1 MQNEISFYSDEL
13 GRKISCI
20 YSAFGGL
27 LTVTTRDGRQKIS
40 QLGSSNSP
48 VTQARIM
55 LIELEREKKLT
66 RGPDCHPPPG
76 RKVLGF
82 RHCTGRV
89 LRGHMRRREF
99 ISLLGGAAAAWP
111 LTARAQQPAKPVIGF
126 MSARSPED
134 TVQVLGAFHKG
145 LGEGGFLSGRDV
157 DVEYRWARGDYSR
170 LPALAAE
177 LVQRRVTVLV
187 GTGGDASARAA
198 KEATT
203 TIPVV
208 FNTGSDPVKAG
219 LVQSFNRPGSNVT
232 GSVILT
238 NAMEQKRFGIL
249 QEMVPDVTYFGA
261 IVNPNYPPSADQMRD
276 LELAAPKLG
285 RRLLV
290 AKASND
296 SELDAAFAALS
307 SARVGA
313 LLVASDPYFDT
324 RRTRIIAFAAKN
336 RLPAIYQFREYA
348 VEGGLVSY
356 GPSITDAYRQV
367 GIYVAR
373 ILKGEKPADLP
384 VLQPTKFDFVINLK
398 TAKTLGLSVPPT
410 LVARAD
416 EVIE

>member
-1 MQNEISFYSDEL
+1 M
-13 GRKISCI
+13 K
-20 YSAFGGL
+20 
-27 LTVTTRDGRQKIS
+27 
-40 QLGSSNSP
+40 
-48 VTQARIM
+48 
-55 LIELEREKKLT
+55 
-66 RGPDCHPPPG
+66 
-76 RKVLGF
+76 
-82 RHCTGRV
+82 
-89 LRGHMRRREF
+89 RREF
-99 ISLLGGAAAAWP
+99 LLLVSSAAMAWSLAAGAQ
-111 LTARAQQPAKPVIGF
+111 TATPVIGY

-134 TVQVLGAFHKG
+134 TVQVLDAFHKG
-145 LGEGGFLSGRDV
+145 LGEGGFVSGQNV
-157 DVEYRWARGDYSR
+157 NVEYRWAHGDYAR

-177 LVQRRVTVLV
+177 LVQGQVTVLV

-238 NAMEQKRFGIL
+238 DAMEQKRFGIL
-249 QEMVPDVTYFGA
+249 QELVPDVTLFGA

-276 LELAAPKLG
+276 LESAAPKLG

-296 SELDAAFAALS
+296 SELDEAFATLS

-324 RRTRIIAFAAKN
+324 RRSRIIAFASQN

-348 VEGGLVSY
+348 VEGGLISY

-367 GIYVAR
+367 GIYVSRRETGGSPHLA
-373 ILKGEKPADLP
+373 
-384 VLQPTKFDFVINLK
+384 
-398 TAKTLGLSVPPT
+398 
-410 LVARAD
+410 AD
-416 EVIE
+416 EIRFRHQLQNREDAWSQCAADIGCPRR